1 MGPEAHLPGAVRRS
15 GGPSIMTGAPAP
27 DESGRPE
34 TVLRFLEETQGAG
47 CPSCARGVCGHEA
60 VMSLAMGFKD
70 APRCLSCLAGALAQD
85 RGELRDH
92 VFAYIDHH
100 ECFRAGGDWARRR
113 GGFGAVSH
121 PACLWAPG
129 HEGGAAL
136 DAARRPRSGAPGAV
150 RIDAE
155 WDAGHMACGD
165 LVLELRMRLQSMR
178 PGEGLRVTALDP
190 GAPGDLPAWGRPAG
204 GTPLPR
210 GETAG
215 PVR

>member
-1 MGPEAHLPGAVRRS
+1 MGPEAHLPGAVRGS

-27 DESGRPE
+27 DESVRTE

-100 ECFRAGGDWARRR
+100 ECFRAGWDWAGRQE
-113 GGFGAVSH
+113 GFGTVSS
-121 PACLWAPG
+121 PGCLWASG
-129 HEGGAAL
+129 EERKGAL
-136 DAARRPRSGAPGAV
+136 DAGPP
-150 RIDAE
+150 
-155 WDAGHMACGD
+155 
-165 LVLELRMRLQSMR
+165 
-178 PGEGLRVTALDP
+178 
-190 GAPGDLPAWGRPAG
+190 PASRTAG
-204 GTPLPR
+204 GPPR
-210 GETAG
+210 DPKRGARQKGGGE
-215 PVR
+215 VLCQSHLCQRQS

>member
-1 MGPEAHLPGAVRRS
+1 MAGPL
-15 GGPSIMTGAPAP
+15 AP
-27 DESGRPE
+27 DESTRTE
-34 TVLRFLEETQGAG
+34 TVLLYLEQSDGAR
-47 CPSCARGVCGHEA
+47 CPACAGTVCGHEA

-100 ECFRAGGDWARRR
+100 ECFRAGWDWASRRE
-113 GGFGAVSH
+113 GFGAVCH

-136 DAARRPRSGAPGAV
+136 DAARRPGSGAPGAV

-178 PGEGLRVTALDP
+178 PGEVLRITALDP
-190 GAPGDLPAWGRPAG
+190 GAPEDLPAWCRLTGHTLLQWEHPEYRIRRKEG
-204 GTPLPR
+204 
-210 GETAG
+210 
-215 PVR
+215 